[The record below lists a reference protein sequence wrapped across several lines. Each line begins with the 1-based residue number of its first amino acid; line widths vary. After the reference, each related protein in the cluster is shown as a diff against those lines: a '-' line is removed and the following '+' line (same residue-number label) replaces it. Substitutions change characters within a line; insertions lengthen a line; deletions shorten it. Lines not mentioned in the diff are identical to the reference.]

1 MAFVEVI
8 PLSRCRRGGGTFV
21 AHSGHDLA
29 VFRAAESDAVY
40 VIDNACPHSS
50 GNLSAGD
57 MEGTIVR
64 CPVHDWKFDLRT
76 GACTDTPR
84 AKVSRYPAEVRNGAV
99 WVDLPDTPHI

>member
-8 PLSRCRRGGGTFV
+8 PLSRCRKGGGTFV
-21 AHSGHDLA
+21 AHAGRELA
-29 VFRAAESDAVY
+29 VFRVPESDAVY

-84 AKVSRYPAEVRNGAV
+84 AKVRRYPAEVRDGVV
-99 WVDLPDTPHI
+99 WVDLPDKPHI